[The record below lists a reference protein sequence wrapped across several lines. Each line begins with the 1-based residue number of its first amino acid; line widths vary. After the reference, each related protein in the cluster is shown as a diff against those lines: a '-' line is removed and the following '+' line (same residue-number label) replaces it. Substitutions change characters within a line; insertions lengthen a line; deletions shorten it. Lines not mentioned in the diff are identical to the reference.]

1 MKNAHRT
8 LAIAA
13 AIDLVSATLFVA
25 EVAALG
31 YIIHLIIH

>member
-1 MKNAHRT
+1 MKKAHRT

-13 AIDLVSATLFVA
+13 AIDLVNAALFVA